1 MDIKVIVTD
10 IDGTLLNSKSQLNP
24 KTKETLLKLQRNG
37 YHLVLASGRPTP
49 SVVDIAKELEMD
61 HYDSYI
67 LTFNG
72 AHVMNYQSKEVIY
85 QQPLS
90 VEASKA
96 ILAHLESF
104 DVVPMI
110 CIGDTMYVEDV
121 FSGMV
126 EYKGSMINII
136 EYESR
141 SGNYKLCEVDNL
153 KDFVSQPLSKILITG
168 NVDYLEANL
177 ESFKEPFNDTNTIT
191 KSADFFV
198 EFTDFEVDKA
208 RSLETILNR
217 LGVSMDNVI
226 AFGDGMND
234 LTLLQS
240 AKIGVAMENSSQTL
254 KDFAD
259 YVTDSNDNDGIVTAL
274 EHFGI
279 KAL

>member
-1 MDIKVIVTD
+1 MEIKVIVTD
-10 IDGTLLNSKSQLNP
+10 LDGTLLNSNSQINP
-24 KTKETLLKLQRNG
+24 KTKETLLKLQRDG

-49 SVVDIAKELEMD
+49 SVVGIAKELEMD
-61 HYDSYI
+61 LYDSYI

-72 AHVMNYQSKEVIY
+72 AHVMNFQSKEVIY

-90 VEASKA
+90 VESSKA
-96 ILAHLESF
+96 ILGHLESF
-104 DVVPMI
+104 EVVPMV
-110 CIGDTMYVEDV
+110 CIDDTMYVEDV

-126 EYKGSMINII
+126 EHQGVMKNII
-136 EYESR
+136 EFESR
-141 SGNYKLCEVDNL
+141 IGNYKLCEVNNL

-177 ESFKEPFNDTNTIT
+177 EAFREPFATTNTIT

-198 EFTDFEVDKA
+198 EFTDFGVDKA
-208 RSLETILNR
+208 RSLETILSKI
-217 LGVSMDNVI
+217 GASMENVI

-234 LTLLQS
+234 LTLIQS
-240 AKIGVAMENSSQTL
+240 AKIGVAMGNSSQTL
-254 KDFAD
+254 KSYAN
-259 YVTDSNDNDGIVTAL
+259 YVTDSNDNDGIVLAL